1 MPRTAIVVG
10 GMSCG
15 GASSVATHTF
25 SIALTK
31 TKFPKKVR
39 LDEDLSTRIFQIGPR
54 AAFGDHHSV
63 SCALYNRFAQ
73 KPVVAAPK
81 Q

>member
-1 MPRTAIVVG
+1 MWRSVVG
-10 GMSCG
+10 SD
-15 GASSVATHTF
+15 AYILPRIDKDEV
-25 SIALTK
+25 
-31 TKFPKKVR
+31 PKKVR

-54 AAFGDHHSV
+54 SAFGDHHSV

-73 KPVVAAPK
+73 KPVVTAPK

>member
-1 MPRTAIVVG
+1 MWRSVVG
-10 GMSCG
+10 SD
-15 GASSVATHTF
+15 AYILPRIDKDEV
-25 SIALTK
+25 
-31 TKFPKKVR
+31 PKKVR
-39 LDEDLSTRIFQIGPR
+39 FDEDLSTRIFQIGPR

-73 KPVVAAPK
+73 KPVVTAPK